1 MIERRSI
8 TVNVP
13 EGSNADYYIPF
24 VITDCL
30 FDNDIKQEEVITINE
45 KDKDGIYTI
54 SIYYIK
60 G

>member
-13 EGSNADYYIPF
+13 EGSNADYYIPDE
-24 VITDCL
+24 IANCL
-30 FDNDIKQEEVITINE
+30 FDNGITQEQVITINE